1 MRDFK
6 IAAQLYTVRE
16 LLSGKSESEIFKVL
30 EQIKEIGYNAVQIS
44 GVGNVD
50 MKLAKIYAKACKDLE
65 LEVCA
70 THTGLENLEN
80 DLPWIVDYHKMW
92 DCKFVGIG
100 AMPGE
105 YRNKNGL
112 KEFIEKCNVIGEK
125 LDEYGQRL
133 IYHNHKF
140 EFEKIGSK
148 TMMQK
153 LVKGFDSEFVE
164 FEIDTYWVQAGGE
177 NPVNWIYKT
186 DGRMSVVHFKDF
198 RIKDDQQQF
207 AEIGK
212 GNLNW
217 NRIIEACRETEIQY
231 AAVEQ
236 DSFTDD
242 PIESL
247 RASYKF
253 LAKKG
258 LK

>member
-16 LLSGKSESEIFKVL
+16 LLAGKNKSEIFKVL

-44 GVGNVD
+44 GVGSVD
-50 MKLAKIYAKACKDLE
+50 MKLAEIYSKACKDLE

-70 THTGLENLEN
+70 THTSLENLES

-92 DCKFVGIG
+92 DSKFVGIG
-100 AMPGE
+100 AMPE
-105 YRNKNGL
+105 KYRNKKGL
-112 KEFIEKCNVIGEK
+112 KEFIDKCNEIGEK
-125 LDEYGQRL
+125 LDEYDLRL

-153 LVKGFDSEFVE
+153 LVKGFDSDFVE
-164 FEIDTYWVQAGGE
+164 FEIDTYWIQAGGE

-198 RIKDDQQQF
+198 RIKDDEQQF

-236 DSFTDD
+236 DSFTDN

-247 RASYKF
+247 RISYNYLK
-253 LAKKG
+253 KKG